1 MYVWVLYSKH
11 LFVGSHYRS
20 SMRTESDIEGTESIP
35 GVSIL
40 WRKMLVIS
48 VDHGYLMSPVLD
60 NMIKAEKHKSS

>member
-1 MYVWVLYSKH
+1 
-11 LFVGSHYRS
+11 
-20 SMRTESDIEGTESIP
+20 MRTESDIEGTESIP